1 MLRDKKRTK
10 ILRFKWGALGDI
22 ILAVPSFRA
31 IRAHFPQAKIHLLI
45 KKEYQEL
52 LNSLSYVDNFI
63 DFEKSNW
70 KGLIPELKKEKFDLS
85 IDFQNTWRSHLLA
98 FLGGVKRRAGYGR
111 KGGKILLNIA
121 VSELKEM
128 HPVRSKLSKTTVVPK
143 AGTSNRVKNPVQHQA
158 YLLSKIGVNLNN
170 FRLECKLPPQPS
182 FQFSRPYISILPGAG
197 EGWQSKCWSE
207 LCFARLADGIINKLK
222 YSVVL
227 LGEERE
233 RKKINR
239 IKKAM
244 EGKVEDIAGQ
254 TNIRQLAGVIKGS
267 SLFITHDTGPMH
279 LAQALGVPTLA
290 LFGPTDPGRH
300 SLPSANLFIINKK
313 ISCQPCYRRR
323 CSNHQCMQLIGAEE
337 VLKMITQILKEDYTD
352 NK

>member
-1 MLRDKKRTK
+1 MFKGEITK
-10 ILRFKWGALGDI
+10 ILIFKWGALGDI

-31 IRAHFPQAKIHLLI
+31 IRAYFPQAEIHLLI

-52 LNSLSYVDNFI
+52 LNSLSYIDNFI

-70 KGLIPELKKEKFDLS
+70 RDLIPALKKEKFDLS
-85 IDFQNTWRSHLLA
+85 VDFQNTWRSHLMA

-121 VSELKEM
+121 VSESKEI
-128 HPVRSKLSKTTVVPK
+128 
-143 AGTSNRVKNPVQHQA
+143 KNPAQHQA
-158 YLLSKIGVNLNN
+158 YLLSKIGVNLDN
-170 FRLECKLPPQPS
+170 FALECKMPFQPS

-207 LCFARLADGIINKLK
+207 LCFARLADSIINKLK
-222 YSVVL
+222 YSVVF
-227 LGEERE
+227 LGEKRE
-233 RKKINR
+233 KSKIER

-244 EGKVEDIAGQ
+244 KERGQDLSEQ
-254 TNIRQLAGVIKGS
+254 TNLTQLAGVIKGS

-290 LFGPTDPGRH
+290 LFGPTDPMRH
-300 SLPSANLFIINKK
+300 TIPSSNLYIIKK
-313 ISCQPCYRRR
+313 NFPCQPCYRRR
-323 CSNHQCMQLIGAEE
+323 CANQQCMRLIGVEE

-352 NK
+352 

>member
-1 MLRDKKRTK
+1 MLKGEIKK
-10 ILRFKWGALGDI
+10 ILIFKWGALGDV
-22 ILAVPSFRA
+22 ILVVPSFRA

-63 DFEKSNW
+63 DFEKSHW
-70 KGLIPELKKEKFDLS
+70 RDLIPELKKEKFDLS

-98 FLGGVKRRAGYGR
+98 FLSGVKRRAGYGR

-121 VSELKEM
+121 VAE
-128 HPVRSKLSKTTVVPK
+128 PN
-143 AGTSNRVKNPVQHQA
+143 GVKNPVEHQA
-158 YLLSKIGVNLNN
+158 WLLSKIGVNLDD
-170 FRLECKLPPQPS
+170 FALEYKMPFQPS

-207 LCFARLADGIINKLK
+207 LCFARLADTIINKLK
-222 YSVVL
+222 YSVVF
-227 LGEERE
+227 LGEKRE
-233 RKKINR
+233 KSKIER

-244 EGKVEDIAGQ
+244 REKGQDLSGQ
-254 TNIRQLAGVIKGS
+254 TNLTQLAGVIKGS
-267 SLFITHDTGPMH
+267 SLFITHDSGPLH

-300 SLPSANLFIINKK
+300 SLPSAKLFIINKK

-323 CSNHQCMQLIGAEE
+323 CSAHQCMKLIGVEE
-337 VLKMITQILKEDYTD
+337 VLKMITQILQI
-352 NK
+352 